1 MSCDAL
7 SSLDLGHFVPT
18 VHSPSLAPHPYPC
31 PLLAPQ
37 SQVLA
42 LNGWKGP
49 DWGGVPAIV
58 HSEILWA
65 LKADFLLKFLYSLK
79 LFY

>member
-18 VHSPSLAPHPYPC
+18 VHSSTPCTHPLFSGTP
-31 PLLAPQ
+31 
-37 SQVLA
+37 VLG
-42 LNGWKGP
+42 LGP
-49 DWGGVPAIV
+49 EQLEKVFGWGGVPAIV
-58 HSEILWA
+58 HSRSLWA
-65 LKADFLLKFLYSLK
+65 LKANFLLKFLYSLK